1 MKTDLIRYNREY
13 LISVRAEAIRSTFDL
28 NSVGHLISRR
38 GTKVY
43 IYIYT
48 KVLLRLHCARM
59 IPLRRSESSRLIA
72 TAFSFFSRKK
82 ERERERT
89 PSPFPLT
96 FFHLAACHSSR
107 PGIDLAIES
116 RKNERKRGKGEE
128 AKAKRKVKRGRW
140 FPEGNHHY
148 LLFIEEESK
157 EQGAKGR
164 AFKRRGQGK

>member
-1 MKTDLIRYNREY
+1 MP
-13 LISVRAEAIRSTFDL
+13 
-28 NSVGHLISRR
+28 
-38 GTKVY
+38 
-43 IYIYT
+43 
-48 KVLLRLHCARM
+48 RLF
-59 IPLRRSESSRLIA
+59 L
-72 TAFSFFSRKK
+72 FSPVKK
-82 ERERERT
+82 RERERT

-116 RKNERKRGKGEE
+116 GKNERKRGKGEE
-128 AKAKRKVKRGRW
+128 AKAKRKVKGRW

>member
-38 GTKVY
+38 WTKVY

-48 KVLLRLHCARM
+48 KALLRLHCARM

-107 PGIDLAIES
+107 PGIDLA
-116 RKNERKRGKGEE
+116 KERKRGGSESEEKGE
-128 AKAKRKVKRGRW
+128 KRKVVSWREPPLLALYRGGI
-140 FPEGNHHY
+140 EGTRGKG
-148 LLFIEEESK
+148 ESV
-157 EQGAKGR
+157 
-164 AFKRRGQGK
+164 